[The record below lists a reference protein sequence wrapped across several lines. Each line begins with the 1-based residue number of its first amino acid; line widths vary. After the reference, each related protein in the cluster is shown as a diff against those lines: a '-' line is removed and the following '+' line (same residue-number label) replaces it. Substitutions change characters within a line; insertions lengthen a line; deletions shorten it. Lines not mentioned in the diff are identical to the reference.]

1 MTTHAIETRGLS
13 KKYGDLVVLDGLDL
27 EVQTGSVYG
36 FLGPNGAGK
45 STTIKLMLDLI
56 RPTAGSVTVLGHDA
70 QHDGVLARSVVGYL
84 PQQPHFHPYRT
95 VRGVLSYMAHL
106 SPRAPRGRVLHRRID
121 ELLDQ
126 AGLAGKSRRRAGVL
140 SGGERQRLGIAQ
152 ALIGDPELL
161 ILDEPAAG
169 LDPQGRREVL
179 DLIEQM
185 RGRATLFFSTHLLD
199 DVQRVADTVGVLCA
213 GNMIAEGPLGEILE
227 APAAA
232 YTVRLGGE
240 TATVR
245 ARLEREPWVIG
256 IDTHLR
262 GEQELWEVQLAEERA
277 GELLLDALVDDGSVD
292 VTEFHT
298 TDPSLE
304 FAYFDLVGGER

>member
-13 KKYGDLVVLDGLDL
+13 KHYGDLVVLDGLDL

-45 STTIKLMLDLI
+45 STTIKLIFDLI

-70 QHDGVLARSVVGYL
+70 QHDGVLARSGVGYL

-232 YTVRLGGE
+232 YTVRVLGE
-240 TATVR
+240 TTPVR
-245 ARLEREPWVIG
+245 ARLEQEPWVVG
-256 IDTHLR
+256 IETHLR
-262 GEQELWEVQLAEERA
+262 GEQELWEVQLAERHA
-277 GELLLDALVDDGSVD
+277 GGLLLDALVDAVGLD
-292 VTEFHT
+292 VIEFHP